1 MYDFH
6 LLGHMFITLAVNHG
20 NAEHVGTLFECL
32 WMTIKHGWA
41 FSLCFILSL
50 GLETMIKQ
58 EIHIKR
64 QIWSRKSIQSRCLFF
79 MIKQEIHIKR
89 QNSNKKW
96 TQSSCLFSIKHHRM
110 EQSYYQRYIIDLS
123 SCYGNLLHFYGNMS
137 WSSVRRTISYRWV
150 E

>member
-110 EQSYYQRYIIDLS
+110 EQSYTIKDILYIYLVAMVICCISIATWVGHLWGGQFLID
-123 SCYGNLLHFYGNMS
+123 G
-137 WSSVRRTISYRWV
+137 
-150 E
+150 